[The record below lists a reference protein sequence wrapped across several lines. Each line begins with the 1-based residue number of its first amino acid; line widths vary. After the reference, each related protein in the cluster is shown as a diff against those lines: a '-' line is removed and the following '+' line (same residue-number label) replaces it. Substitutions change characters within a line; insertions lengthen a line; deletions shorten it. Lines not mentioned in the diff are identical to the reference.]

1 MVIDNNIVNVQTV
14 AAVLNG
20 PSDIGCLCG
29 DKEYA
34 SGSFIDKTRINP
46 YSFNKPVRLNS
57 YSKITNTQ
65 REAINYGWVLPQY
78 SSTYALNTMIRDKA
92 EGLIWTYNKPRGLST
107 YNELFRIDDF
117 RGYNDD
123 EEFPPFNFTLSQTQ
137 ITQDSK
143 VNLFIKDKELLNTNN
158 QGIWRWG
165 WGSGKNMLEMG
176 LGVFISTTSS
186 VAAENPNLVWCLLNG
201 YNVGKDMS
209 DIGTEDDKYD
219 VFIPA
224 AYMQAFCHDVGTYY
238 ITPFLTSHYNADSGT
253 NSTTQQVVGTNII
266 CWPFYGPQLVLEVV
280 TSTVPNPLDSVVVD
294 YVSIVGTKD
303 SITGYVTIN
312 SITISIYN
320 GTATNMTMDV
330 TLEVTPGEG
339 GYPNLSSFK
348 TLTVNTLSTIN
359 STFTYATNN
368 IVYNPEKGKIKVS
381 LSSNGFVRN
390 SQDLGVSIDDL
401 IS

>member
-1 MVIDNNIVNVQTV
+1 
-14 AAVLNG
+14 
-20 PSDIGCLCG
+20 
-29 DKEYA
+29 
-34 SGSFIDKTRINP
+34 
-46 YSFNKPVRLNS
+46 
-57 YSKITNTQ
+57 
-65 REAINYGWVLPQY
+65 
-78 SSTYALNTMIRDKA
+78 
-92 EGLIWTYNKPRGLST
+92 
-107 YNELFRIDDF
+107 
-117 RGYNDD
+117 
-123 EEFPPFNFTLSQTQ
+123 
-137 ITQDSK
+137 
-143 VNLFIKDKELLNTNN
+143 
-158 QGIWRWG
+158 
-165 WGSGKNMLEMG
+165 
-176 LGVFISTTSS
+176 
-186 VAAENPNLVWCLLNG
+186 
-201 YNVGKDMS
+201 
-209 DIGTEDDKYD
+209 
-219 VFIPA
+219 
-224 AYMQAFCHDVGTYY
+224 
-238 ITPFLTSHYNADSGT
+238 
-253 NSTTQQVVGTNII
+253 
-266 CWPFYGPQLVLEVV
+266 VLEVV